1 MMFCFLPTNNIALG
15 SMSKDKVGNASGL
28 YNLTRNLGGA
38 VGLAVISTLLTD
50 KTKIFS
56 QYLNENISSTSP
68 SVLMKLQFIGQLL
81 DGRVIDPEKVSYF
94 LLASNINKEA
104 FVIAINSIF
113 GIISALF
120 FMVMVFL
127 PFTST
132 VRGGEGYDAH

>member
-56 QYLNENISSTSP
+56 QYLNENISSTS
-68 SVLMKLQFIGQLL
+68 SFILMKLQFLGQLL
-81 DGRVIDPEKVSYF
+81 DGKVVDPEKASYF
-94 LLASNINKEA
+94 WLASNINKEDRKS
-104 FVIAINSIF
+104 V
-113 GIISALF
+113 
-120 FMVMVFL
+120 V
-127 PFTST
+127 
-132 VRGGEGYDAH
+132 

>member
-1 MMFCFLPTNNIALG
+1 MFCFLPTNNIALD

-38 VGLAVISTLLTD
+38 VGLAVISLLLTD

-56 QYLNENISSTSP
+56 QYLNENIPSTSP
-68 SVLMKLQFIGQLL
+68 SVLMKLQFLGQLL
-81 DGRVIDPEKVSYF
+81 DGKVVDPEKASYF

-120 FMVMVFL
+120 FVVMIFL

-132 VRGGEGYDAH
+132 VKGGGKYDAH

>member
-1 MMFCFLPTNNIALG
+1 MFCFLPTNNIALD

-38 VGLAVISTLLTD
+38 VGLAVISLLLTD
-50 KTKIFS
+50 NTKIFS
-56 QYLNENISSTSP
+56 QYLNENIASTAP
-68 SVLMKLQFIGQLL
+68 SILMKLQFLGQVL
-81 DGRVIDPEKVSYF
+81 DGKVVDPEKASYF

-113 GIISALF
+113 SIISALF
-120 FMVMVFL
+120 FVVMIFL

-132 VRGGEGYDAH
+132 VKGGGQYDAH